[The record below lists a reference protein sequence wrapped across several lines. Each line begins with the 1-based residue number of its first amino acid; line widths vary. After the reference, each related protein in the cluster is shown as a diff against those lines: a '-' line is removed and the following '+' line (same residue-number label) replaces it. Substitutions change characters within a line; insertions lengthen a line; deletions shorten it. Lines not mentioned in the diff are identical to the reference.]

1 MHSPNCQYLFFQ
13 RIPNTTR
20 LSLQQSKEALLL
32 CPALFSKYKL
42 DCSFFE
48 FIRDSLNYRKWLK
61 FLEILKNH
69 KRKGP
74 QSINTLY
81 SRTLLYR
88 VFFCSPTCA
97 MHFNTKGQIIS
108 NSNYGMLNSPKKRT
122 NKFDFTTM
130 IPQVNLFSFVFLRKL
145 KTPKRH
151 FEINWPLV
159 CENSAFFL
167 PGILPGRNK
176 IHRQVEIVSI
186 GGKVILKPIME
197 PNFTT
202 IHNWMLLN

>member
-1 MHSPNCQYLFFQ
+1 MHSLNCQYLFFQ

-20 LSLQQSKEALLL
+20 LSLQQSEEALLCL
-32 CPALFSKYKL
+32 ALFLKYRL

-48 FIRDSLNYRKWLK
+48 FIRDSLNYRKRLK

-69 KRKGP
+69 KRKRP

-97 MHFNTKGQIIS
+97 MHFNTS
-108 NSNYGMLNSPKKRT
+108 VW
-122 NKFDFTTM
+122 KFR
-130 IPQVNLFSFVFLRKL
+130 V
-145 KTPKRH
+145 
-151 FEINWPLV
+151 
-159 CENSAFFL
+159 FL

-186 GGKVILKPIME
+186 GGWVILKSIMV

-202 IHNWMLLN
+202 IHNWMLINIFHFWLILYRKAIIVK

>member
-1 MHSPNCQYLFFQ
+1 MHSLNCQYLFFQ

-20 LSLQQSKEALLL
+20 LSLQQSEEALLCL
-32 CPALFSKYKL
+32 ALFLKYRL

-48 FIRDSLNYRKWLK
+48 FIRDSLNYRKRLK

-69 KRKGP
+69 KRKRP

-88 VFFCSPTCA
+88 VFFVHPHVQCTST
-97 MHFNTKGQIIS
+97 
-108 NSNYGMLNSPKKRT
+108 
-122 NKFDFTTM
+122 
-130 IPQVNLFSFVFLRKL
+130 
-145 KTPKRH
+145 
-151 FEINWPLV
+151 LV

-186 GGKVILKPIME
+186 GGWVILKSIMV

-202 IHNWMLLN
+202 IHKWMLINIFHFWLILYRKAIIVK